1 MPTREERDAVERA
14 LGACY
19 EDTHCRMIQD
29 PDEAKRL
36 GVRIGTIVRE
46 RIPAQYNPH

>member
-1 MPTREERDAVERA
+1 MPTREEPDAVERA
-14 LGACY
+14 FGVRY
-19 EDTHCRMIQD
+19 EDSHCRMIQD

-46 RIPAQYNPH
+46 RIPLQFDPH